1 MLPSR
6 PRLLARM
13 ASTSCSVLESNLKR
27 ENLERLERSTLDNFK
42 LSLMRSPRDNGEIS
56 SSLTSQYG
64 LLELV
69 RLLLQNKL
77 KILTLKSENG

>member
-1 MLPSR
+1 MLLSR

-27 ENLERLERSTLDNFK
+27 ENLERLERSTPDNSK
-42 LSLMRSPRDNGEIS
+42 LLLMKLPRDNGVIS
-56 SSLTSQYG
+56 LLLTSQYG